1 MMMDSNYLQDQ
12 SVKRALEFASRTT
25 QSLYQAHPE
34 LRRQE
39 ALQRT
44 MAANLSIFH
53 RVYVGSVHFE
63 VSEAEVARLFSVF
76 GPIKSVQM
84 IVDQAVAHQP
94 KHKGYGFVDFE
105 VPEAA
110 ELACRADGLE
120 IAHRPIKIGRPAN
133 FPTDLPPGVPRPPA
147 NRIYFGN
154 VHSGISEPE
163 LAGLLATVGPVKCCR
178 LAPDSSATRPAHR
191 GFGYAEFER
200 VADAVT
206 AVTLLNGFEIAGRK
220 LAVSKAIVGGP
231 MIDGMESIVRKMQDN
246 AMTVVIVM
254 RDIVDK
260 SEVLTEQQREELTS
274 DCLAECMKFG
284 SISDHQLI
292 VDSNSVNFFVHYIE
306 ESSSASAIAALNGRW
321 FGGKRLTVQGFDLD
335 RYLMRDFTIPG

>member
-1 MMMDSNYLQDQ
+1 MRDD
-12 SVKRALEFASRTT
+12 SVKRALDFAARTT
-25 QSLYQAHPE
+25 HSLYQSHPE

-63 VSEAEVARLFSVF
+63 VTEIEVTNLFSVF

-84 IVDQAVAHQP
+84 IVDQTVAIHP
-94 KHKGYGFVDFE
+94 KHKGYGFIDFE

-120 IAHRPIKIGRPAN
+120 VAHRPIKIGRPAN

-147 NRIYFGN
+147 NRIYMGN
-154 VHSGISEPE
+154 VHSSISESE
-163 LAGLLATVGPVKCCR
+163 LSNLLSTVGPVKCCR
-178 LAPDSSATRPAHR
+178 LAPDTAALKPIHR

-206 AVTLLNGFEIAGRK
+206 AATLLNNFEIAGRK

-231 MIDGMESIVRKMQDN
+231 MIDGMENILKRAQEAAKIL
-246 AMTVVIVM
+246 VIVL
-254 RDIVDK
+254 RDIVDQL
-260 SEVLTEQQREELTS
+260 EVVTEQQRNELTS
-274 DCLAECMKFG
+274 DCVSECAKFG
-284 SISDHQLI
+284 AVIDHHLI
-292 VDSNSVNFFVHYIE
+292 VDGNSVNFFVHYKDE
-306 ESSSASAIAALNGRW
+306 AAGQNAIKTLNGRW
-321 FGGKRLTVQGFDLD
+321 FGGRQLTVQGFDLD
-335 RYLMRDFTIPG
+335 RYTMRDFSIPG